1 MAMRRS
7 DREEPTPLR
16 DLLDLLTKAVTAPFF
31 VLEGAAADGGRA
43 DVDDDETMMLMYWS
57 WVERTNKWAKPKKQG
72 PGIYVGPR
80 SQNRDLVQATF
91 SPFACRVRSSAWGTD
106 TDIDNVNEEV
116 SSLL

>member
-7 DREEPTPLR
+7 DREEPTSLR

-72 PGIYVGPR
+72 PGIYVGQR

-91 SPFACRVRSSAWGTD
+91 SPFGLPSTK
-106 TDIDNVNEEV
+106 
-116 SSLL
+116 

>member
-7 DREEPTPLR
+7 DREEPTSLR

-31 VLEGAAADGGRA
+31 VLQGAAADGGRA
-43 DVDDDETMMLMYWS
+43 DMDDDETMMLMYWS

-80 SQNRDLVQATF
+80 SQNRVPL
-91 SPFACRVRSSAWGTD
+91 ACRVRISAWGTD
-106 TDIDNVNEEV
+106 TDFDNVNEEV